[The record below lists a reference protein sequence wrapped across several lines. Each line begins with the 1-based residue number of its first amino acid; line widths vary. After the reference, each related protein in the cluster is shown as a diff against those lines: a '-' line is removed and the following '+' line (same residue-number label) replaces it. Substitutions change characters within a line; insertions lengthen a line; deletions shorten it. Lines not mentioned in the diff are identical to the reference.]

1 MEKVSKKSIVLIVL
15 LSIFVAFCSVGLY
28 FLSLPKEEKQ
38 TIAVDGPTNSGNWTD
53 NGNYAT
59 SYAGGTGTEDD
70 PYLISTPEQ
79 FAYFAYRINSNNDR
93 GGNFLITTDLDMSAY
108 YWTPIGT
115 SSTNSFYG
123 TFDGGGFEIS
133 GIYVGTESSPVEF
146 AGLFGYISNTSNR
159 KTNISNVIL
168 NSSVIF
174 GKFAGGIVGGNKLG
188 VVSGGN
194 AVDIT
199 WSTFYVSISNCESYA
214 NVYAS
219 KATGGIVGYGYATQI
234 TECENHGTIG
244 KPDSYLTSGGIAGVL
259 MGGNISKCANH
270 GQVNGGASQFTE
282 ESIDRRLKSGT
293 GGISGLSMGIVS
305 ECENHGIVNGC
316 NAGGISGY
324 GGTIDKCANY
334 GNILGTNIAGGIS
347 ASNIQS
353 MILCIRQSGQNIY
366 VDSTMYVISGNI
378 NNCFNSGEVTAGTV
392 GGIIGYSGAIGATAT
407 QSYINNDMTLTTTKV
422 ANINLANN
430 YNIGKISSTS
440 TNGYAGGIVGA
451 VMDDGQIDGELG
463 LSNFAVPLKIINNFN
478 VGAIEGANKGGII
491 GDIGYGDIEISKN
504 YFADSSLSAVGT
516 DNSWSLQSDAVYLE
530 NLAELAKT
538 QEWYANSFDEQ
549 KPWNFT
555 SVWTIDPEQN
565 GGYPIII
572 IEEATYWTDEG
583 VRATAFAGG
592 DGTEDKP
599 YQISNGAELAYL
611 SYMTSSGTHYED
623 TYFIQTQNIDLSGHL
638 WDPIDNFFGHYDG
651 QNFEITNLATPAFVE
666 GSIDEEDWMGGN
678 SDSQNQ
684 GLFGLI
690 DATNPSL
697 SVDTITIE
705 NIILKDSTIYG
716 SNYVGGFVAQVAYS
730 MGGNDCSVT
739 ITNCISYSYVYG
751 FGGYVGGIAG
761 YVSQTT
767 VSNCKNYG
775 NIYGSNATAVGGIY
789 GYDRRSSQITNCENY
804 GSITASFVIDTQGAY
819 NGSFYAARGNVGG
832 IAGLTSTYITNSNNY
847 GDITVTSKT
856 SVGSSIS
863 YIGLAVGGIAGYGY
877 DTISSCIN
885 EGNIVANVVGTNYS
899 SNIGGLAGY
908 TGGISNSYN
917 IGNVS
922 VNGGQ
927 GYIGGLAGGIDYT
940 ISITN
945 CYNLGNVELT
955 NGSNTSAVGGV
966 FGNAVRPNNGIGSDP
981 IVVAFVY
988 NRGNILSTGYAGGL
1002 VGYYT
1007 PDSNKSL
1014 TVINCFNIGSVTS
1027 AENLV
1032 GAIIGGASSVSVLS
1046 IIDVIYGDGAT
1057 QDLPDISSGE
1067 DLGGVYEPNITTLA
1081 KTQEWYL
1088 SDAWAGGWN
1097 FYSLWG
1103 FVEGENDGYPVFT
1116 STIQGNWI
1124 DYRASSF
1131 GGGTGD
1137 KDDPYIISTPEHL
1150 AYLSYLVNNNLA
1162 EGDSMDMGGGMIM
1175 KMQFSG
1181 VYFKQTADIDLSAH
1195 VWNAIGNL
1203 DMVNQTYLIF
1213 SGNYDGG
1220 GYEITGM
1227 FTDGSDYAGGL
1238 FGVVI
1243 GLNDNITLKNIN
1255 IAESYIQNNG
1265 AAGVVGM
1272 MMLVSPSVQIN
1283 IENCYNSAVV
1293 IGTSI
1298 AGGII
1303 AGGES
1308 AGGSIVGCGNTGNIL
1323 GLSYAGGIIG
1333 QFSHSTSPLTI
1344 DNVYNEGSVTG
1355 SYAGGIVSDTDDTTL
1370 TNSHNTGNIFG
1381 ISSNGYV
1388 GGLIGDSYETTLDNC
1403 YNTGSI
1409 SGKAHYV
1416 GGVVAY
1422 LSGSSGISNSYNS
1435 GDIDVN
1441 ILMASGSQF
1450 GVGGIFGYSSFYS
1463 YDSPLGITNCINYG
1477 NVTSNGNYTGG
1488 IAGYSAYGSNFENC
1502 VNYGD
1507 ISGTQYVGGISG
1519 RGRVNNSSNY
1529 GAVSGTS
1536 YVGGIAGYMNQ
1547 SYASSSTSVSTILTL
1562 KNYGPV
1568 SATGNYA
1575 GGLIGQFVVS
1585 NSSTLPTITLSGCI
1599 NLGSVT
1605 SSGDYVGGFV
1615 GHLNV
1620 SGSTESYPVTFT
1632 IEGSGIESAITY
1644 GGTNHGVLIGL
1655 STIPVTLTNSYAISQ
1670 IADLTLVG
1678 SADITMTNNLF
1689 ILNDV
1694 KYYQGDDFS
1703 EFAWINSSSCPIPK
1717 ALSTMSDYW
1726 TGTVTLDDLTSDGWT
1741 ELTVA

>member
-1 MEKVSKKSIVLIVL
+1 MPSASGQTLDINWSE
-15 LSIFVAFCSVGLY
+15 
-28 FLSLPKEEKQ
+28 FLV
-38 TIAVDGPTNSGNWTD
+38 TISNC
-53 NGNYAT
+53 T
-59 SYAGGTGTEDD
+59 SYAEIYCNGGYE
-70 PYLISTPEQ
+70 
-79 FAYFAYRINSNNDR
+79 
-93 GGNFLITTDLDMSAY
+93 GG
-108 YWTPIGT
+108 
-115 SSTNSFYG
+115 
-123 TFDGGGFEIS
+123 
-133 GIYVGTESSPVEF
+133 
-146 AGLFGYISNTSNR
+146 
-159 KTNISNVIL
+159 
-168 NSSVIF
+168 
-174 GKFAGGIVGGNKLG
+174 
-188 VVSGGN
+188 
-194 AVDIT
+194 
-199 WSTFYVSISNCESYA
+199 
-214 NVYAS
+214 
-219 KATGGIVGYGYATQI
+219 ATGGIVGYGYATQVENCI
-234 TECENHGTIG
+234 NHGSLSEINSSSSSFG
-244 KPDSYLTSGGIAGVL
+244 GGIVGAL
-259 MGGNISKCANH
+259 FGGNISKCSNY
-270 GQVNGGASQFTE
+270 GQINLNASSYSEPTQNRRFDVGA
-282 ESIDRRLKSGT
+282 
-293 GGISGLSMGIVS
+293 GGISGLTI
-305 ECENHGIVNGC
+305 GIVNECQNHATINGT

-324 GGTIDKCANY
+324 GGTIDKCANF
-334 GNILGTNIAGGIS
+334 GAVNGSQIAGGIS

-353 MILCIRQSGQNIY
+353 MILYLSIRQSGQNIY

-440 TNGYAGGIVGA
+440 TDGYAGGIVGA
-451 VMDDGQIDGELG
+451 VMDDGQIDGELE

-538 QEWYANSFDEQ
+538 QEWYANNFDEQ
-549 KPWNFT
+549 KPWDFALT
-555 SVWTIDPEQN
+555 WSIDPEQN
-565 GGYPIII
+565 DGYPILSSVQGMGF
-572 IEEATYWTDEG
+572 WTDDG
-583 VRATAFAGG
+583 VRATSFAGG
-592 DGTEDKP
+592 NGEESTP
-599 YQISNGAELAYL
+599 YQISSGAELAYL
-611 SYMTSSGTHYED
+611 SYMTQNGTYYENQ
-623 TYFIQTQNIDLSGHL
+623 YFVLTQNIDLSGYY
-638 WDPIDNFFGHYDG
+638 WDPIDNFKGNFNG
-651 QNFEITNLATPAFVE
+651 QNYEISHLTTEAYSVP
-666 GSIDEEDWMGGN
+666 SIPDENWMIIN
-678 SDSQNQ
+678 EETQKA
-684 GLFGLI
+684 LFGNISGYL
-690 DATNPSL
+690 
-697 SVDTITIE
+697 E
-705 NIILKDSTIYG
+705 NIILKDSAIYG
-716 SNYVGGFVAQVAYS
+716 SAYTGGIVASCDGSNSNRA
-730 MGGNDCSVT
+730 
-739 ITNCISYSYVYG
+739 IRNCINYADIHSYIVNINNNSYNSYG
-751 FGGYVGGIAG
+751 VGGILG
-761 YVSQTT
+761 GCRYGGGSSGLVIE
-767 VSNCKNYG
+767 NCINYG
-775 NIYGSNATAVGGIY
+775 NIYVSGTNVRAGGIV
-789 GYDRRSSQITNCENY
+789 GSSVGIDVSGCENY
-804 GSITASFVIDTQGAY
+804 GTIVVNATSTSGCGESYSGGGVTIGGIVGSIDYSCDISQSRNYGSIDANVSSSQKLSNYTYAGIGGIIGAQQYSNNIGLKYLANYGTINFATSSETQFSVGGLIGVGAFDGLMNSY
-819 NGSFYAARGNVGG
+819 NSGEIISEGKSVSVGG
-832 IAGLTSTYITNSNNY
+832 I
-847 GDITVTSKT
+847 
-856 SVGSSIS
+856 VGS
-863 YIGLAVGGIAGYGY
+863 V
-877 DTISSCIN
+877 
-885 EGNIVANVVGTNYS
+885 
-899 SNIGGLAGY
+899 SNQY
-908 TGGISNSYN
+908 SNSMTFIYN
-917 IGNVS
+917 IGNIQS
-922 VNGGQ
+922 Q
-927 GYIGGLAGGIDYT
+927 SSAGGILGQYNYT
-940 ISITN
+940 VHGPFPL
-945 CYNLGNVELT
+945 LGFINVI
-955 NGSNTSAVGGV
+955 N
-966 FGNAVRPNNGIGSDP
+966 I
-981 IVVAFVY
+981 
-988 NRGNILSTGYAGGL
+988 GNINGESGKTG
-1002 VGYYT
+1002 
-1007 PDSNKSL
+1007 
-1014 TVINCFNIGSVTS
+1014 
-1027 AENLV
+1027 E
-1032 GAIIGGASSVSVLS
+1032 IIGRFSERSSQNEATIQILSVYYANNS
-1046 IIDVIYGDGAT
+1046 NEEIGTGDKLGAT
-1057 QDLPDISSGE
+1057 YLPNLSS
-1067 DLGGVYEPNITTLA
+1067 LA

-1088 SDAWAGGWN
+1088 SDTWAGGWN

-1124 DYRASSF
+1124 DEEYRGTSF
-1131 GGGTGD
+1131 GGGTGTEE
-1137 KDDPYIISTPEHL
+1137 DPYIISTPEHL

-1181 VYFKQTADIDLSAH
+1181 VYFEQRADIDLSAH

-1203 DMVNQTYLIF
+1203 DMVNQAYLIF

-1220 GYEITGM
+1220 GYKITGM
-1227 FTDGSDYAGGL
+1227 FTDGSDYIGGL
-1238 FGVVI
+1238 FGVVC

-1255 IAESYIQNNG
+1255 IAESYIQNMG

-1283 IENCYNSAVV
+1283 VENCHNSAVV
-1293 IGTSI
+1293 IGTTI

-1308 AGGSIVGCGNTGNIL
+1308 AGGSIVDCGNTGNIL

-1333 QFSHSTSPLTI
+1333 QLSHSTSPLTI

-1355 SYAGGIVSDTDDTTL
+1355 SYAGGIVSDTNDTTL

-1381 ISSNGYV
+1381 INSNGYV

-1409 SGKAHYV
+1409 SGKAQYA
-1416 GGVVAY
+1416 GGVVAS
-1422 LSGSSGISNSYNS
+1422 LGGSSGISNSYNS
-1435 GDIDVN
+1435 GDVN
-1441 ILMASGSQF
+1441 VGTNNSTV
-1450 GVGGIFGYSSFYS
+1450 GVGGVVGYAVFQTYEN
-1463 YDSPLGITNCINYG
+1463 PLSINNCINYG
-1477 NVTSNGNYTGG
+1477 NVTSDQINTGG
-1488 IAGYSAYGSNFENC
+1488 VAGYSAYGSDFENC

-1507 ISGTQYVGGISG
+1507 ISGTQYVGGIAGDGVVDNSLNYGDISGTSYVGGISG

-1529 GAVSGTS
+1529 GAVSGTQ

-1547 SYASSSTSVSTILTL
+1547 SYVSSSTSVSTILTL

-1717 ALSTMSDYW
+1717 ALSTMSDYF